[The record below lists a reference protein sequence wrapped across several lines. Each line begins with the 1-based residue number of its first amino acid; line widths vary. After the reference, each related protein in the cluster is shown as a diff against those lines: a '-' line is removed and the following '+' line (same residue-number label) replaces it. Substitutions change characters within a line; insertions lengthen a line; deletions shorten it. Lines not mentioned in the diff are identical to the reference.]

1 MSASTALI
9 DALKHELKARG
20 VTYAAVAKDL
30 GMSEAGVKRMFSRKD
45 FPLKRLDRVLELAG
59 LDLTELGRVVA
70 RREQL
75 VTRLTTEQEKA
86 IVSDKKMMLV
96 ALRVLSQW
104 PFEKIVRTYTL
115 SEAECVRLMARLDR
129 LGIIKLLPGNRYRLL
144 LSRTFTWLPDGPI
157 QQYFKT
163 QAQQEYFRTPFDG
176 PDELMLFVRGRL
188 SKASREAMLVR
199 LRRVA
204 TEFADLHN
212 EDMPRP
218 FEECAGMN
226 MLLAIRPW
234 ELSVFSDMRRKK

>member
-1 MSASTALI
+1 
-9 DALKHELKARG
+9 
-20 VTYAAVAKDL
+20 
-30 GMSEAGVKRMFSRKD
+30 
-45 FPLKRLDRVLELAG
+45 
-59 LDLTELGRVVA
+59 
-70 RREQL
+70 
-75 VTRLTTEQEKA
+75 
-86 IVSDKKMMLV
+86 MLV

-104 PFEKIVRTYTL
+104 PFEKIVRTYTI

-157 QQYFKT
+157 QQFFKT
-163 QAQQEYFRTPFDG
+163 QAQLEYFRTPFDG
-176 PDELMLFVRGRL
+176 PDELMLFVSGRL

-212 EDMPRP
+212 DDMPRP

-234 ELSVFSDMRRKK
+234 ELSVLSDMRRKK